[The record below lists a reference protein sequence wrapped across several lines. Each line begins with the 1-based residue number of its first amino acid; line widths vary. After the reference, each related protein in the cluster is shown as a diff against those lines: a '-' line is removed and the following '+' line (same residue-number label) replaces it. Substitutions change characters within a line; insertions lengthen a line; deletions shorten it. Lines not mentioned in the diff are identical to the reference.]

1 MTGMLAPDTQLTT
14 GTGDE
19 VTVTAFIGAGGQGE
33 VYQVR
38 HRGAIRA
45 LKWYYPASATD
56 AQQAIVEDLVAR
68 RFGDDRFLWPLALVT
83 GDGFGYLMKLRPPNF
98 EGLPALFCREVRIKP
113 RELVT
118 ACIHLVEA
126 YRALHSQGIAYRDIS
141 QGNVFFDPA
150 TGDVLVCD
158 NDNAVVD
165 GRQSGIEGTMDFMAP
180 ELVRA
185 DPGASPSTQTDL
197 HSLAVLLF
205 MMLMNHHPLKGAREY
220 RIRLFDEK
228 AQAQLYGREPVFVF
242 DPADDSNRPVPGY
255 HDTVLATWDAAPGSL
270 RTLFIRA
277 FTDGL
282 RQPGR
287 RVRETQWRD
296 ALSAVRDLIISC
308 PRCGR
313 QNMTDPDEIGSR
325 SCWSCGTLLTLPPV
339 VQVTT
344 VNPARTRTIVLAPS
358 ARIYS
363 HHLTPDPPRHDFT
376 AAAAAAVVVEH
387 PRVPGRLGLRNL
399 TAGAWTAR
407 RPDGSSVEIPP
418 GRSIDIIAGTRI
430 QLGTAA
436 AEIRHRDPAERGPLT
451 TGSC

>member
-1 MTGMLAPDTQLTT
+1 
-14 GTGDE
+14 
-19 VTVTAFIGAGGQGE
+19 
-33 VYQVR
+33 
-38 HRGAIRA
+38 
-45 LKWYYPASATD
+45 
-56 AQQAIVEDLVAR
+56 
-68 RFGDDRFLWPLALVT
+68 
-83 GDGFGYLMKLRPPNF
+83 
-98 EGLPALFCREVRIKP
+98 
-113 RELVT
+113 
-118 ACIHLVEA
+118 
-126 YRALHSQGIAYRDIS
+126 
-141 QGNVFFDPA
+141 
-150 TGDVLVCD
+150 
-158 NDNAVVD
+158 
-165 GRQSGIEGTMDFMAP
+165 
-180 ELVRA
+180 
-185 DPGASPSTQTDL
+185 
-197 HSLAVLLF
+197 
-205 MMLMNHHPLKGAREY
+205 
-220 RIRLFDEK
+220 
-228 AQAQLYGREPVFVF
+228 VFVF